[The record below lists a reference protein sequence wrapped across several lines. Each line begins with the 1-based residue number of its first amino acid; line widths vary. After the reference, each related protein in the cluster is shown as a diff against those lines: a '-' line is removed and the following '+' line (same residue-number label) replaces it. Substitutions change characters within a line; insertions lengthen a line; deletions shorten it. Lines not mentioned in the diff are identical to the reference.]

1 MQYVD
6 NPHAWAWRIAKRQR
20 YRYSPHQ
27 QELVTDHRQD
37 KWRDELRRKVV
48 ERLAVN
54 LGEETRLLNV
64 DIPDS
69 ELVAFVSGSTDAL
82 LALFKRVDLCSRQ
95 CIWQGSPCTWW
106 AAGWLPDLVALLWGK
121 LYGSQL
127 LRVNLHSDQSCD
139 SCHRSL
145 QTPASLRCRAY
156 GS

>member
-6 NPHAWAWRIAKRQR
+6 DHHVRAWRIVKRQR

-37 KWRDELRRKVV
+37 KWREELRRKVV

-54 LGEETRLLNV
+54 LDEEARLLNA
-64 DIPDS
+64 DIPDAK
-69 ELVAFVSGSTDAL
+69 LVALVSGNTDAL
-82 LALFKRVDLCSRQ
+82 LALFKRVDLCNRQ
-95 CIWQGSPCTWW
+95 CFWQGTPCSWW
-106 AAGWLPDLVALLWGK
+106 AAGWLPDLVALLWEK
-121 LYGSQL
+121 LYRSQL

-145 QTPASLRCRAY
+145 KKPTSSR
-156 GS
+156 